1 MIAESGHPAEIVS
14 ELTFPIH
21 TQHMPPEAGFGL
33 GRKDTFPQKR
43 EEKTLTDSQY
53 VTENTLLFSSLT
65 KEYPEA
71 LG

>member
-1 MIAESGHPAEIVS
+1 
-14 ELTFPIH
+14 
-21 TQHMPPEAGFGL
+21 MPPEAGFGL
-33 GRKDTFPQKR
+33 GRKDTFPQKT
-43 EEKTLTDSQY
+43 EEKTLTDSHH